1 MGFEDEQDPSIK
13 FRGFMNQEDEE
24 LLTLQR
30 FSIVWNEDEE
40 RLWRNCY
47 TLSLWSVFSMEK
59 MLNKNSRSLKYG
71 EDEDEHKKRTQI
83 LMLN

>member
-30 FSIVWNEDEE
+30 FSIVCK
-40 RLWRNCY
+40 WRWRT
-47 TLSLWSVFSMEK
+47 TLKKLLHVTFVK
-59 MLNKNSRSLKYG
+59 RFFNG
-71 EDEDEHKKRTQI
+71 EDDEQEQ
-83 LMLN
+83 